1 MKKSYVLLLAI
12 AVSFA
17 AMSFKP
23 ATKTEENLS
32 TKISTKNVDSKQIVK
47 SKKEAIVPLA
57 VVAVALAET
66 SYAATVVAT
75 AAAYNWLFGNSQEM
89 KLAGDYKAIL
99 QNIDMRSLDNSS
111 K

>member
-1 MKKSYVLLLAI
+1 MKKTYLLLLAI
-12 AVSFA
+12 AVSFT

-23 ATKTEENLS
+23 STKTEENLS
-32 TKISTKNVDSKQIVK
+32 TKISSTNADSKQIAK

-99 QNIDMRSLDNSS
+99 KTIDMRNLDNSS

>member
-1 MKKSYVLLLAI
+1 MKKSYALLSAI
-12 AVSFA
+12 VISFV
-17 AMSFKP
+17 AMSFRPTSKVE
-23 ATKTEENLS
+23 KSLV
-32 TKISTKNVDSKQIVK
+32 TKISTAKSDPKQRVK
-47 SKKEAIVPLA
+47 SDKQAIVPLA
-57 VVAVALAET
+57 VVTVALAET